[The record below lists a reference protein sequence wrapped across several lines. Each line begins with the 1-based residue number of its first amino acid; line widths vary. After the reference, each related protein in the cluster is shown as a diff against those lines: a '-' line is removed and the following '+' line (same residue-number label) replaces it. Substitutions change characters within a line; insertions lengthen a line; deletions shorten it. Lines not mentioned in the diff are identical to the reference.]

1 MERVDEED
9 RSGVSERSER
19 RRVLMNVRR
28 GHMKEVKFFL
38 DR

>member
-28 GHMKEVKFFL
+28 GHMKDTMFFL
-38 DR
+38 HR